1 MPEIKNIVFDF
12 GGVLIDLDVTR
23 TFNAMSGVLE
33 MDVNKEL
40 FHQHKG
46 LFEDYEGGQ
55 ISTETFLW
63 RFQYMSK
70 KVPNAAE
77 VIRAWNAMIVGWN
90 PEKLKFLNEISQKYN
105 TFLLSNTNEV
115 HLQWI
120 RRDLK
125 NNHNISDF
133 DSRFFKKTYYS
144 HLLRMRKP
152 NAEIFEFVLRDAG
165 IEKSETVFID
175 DMIENIEVA
184 KNLGLHT
191 ILHETNAALSEEY
204 ILSNLS

>member
-23 TFNAMSGVLE
+23 TFKAMSEVLE
-33 MDVNKEL
+33 MEVNKEL

-70 KVPNAAE
+70 KVPDAAA
-77 VIRAWNAMIVGWN
+77 VIKAWNAMIVGWN
-90 PEKLKFLNEISQKYN
+90 PEKLEFLNDISKKYN
-105 TFLLSNTNEV
+105 TYLLSNTNEV

-120 RRDLK
+120 HRDLK

-133 DSRFFKKTYYS
+133 DSKFFKKTYYS

-152 NAEIFEFVLRDAG
+152 NAEIFEFILNDAG

-184 KNLGLHT
+184 KSLGIHT
-191 ILHETNAALSEEY
+191 IHHETNAALSEQY
-204 ILSNLS
+204 IISHLS

>member
-23 TFNAMSGVLE
+23 TFKAMSEVLE
-33 MDVNKEL
+33 MEVNKEL
-40 FHQHKG
+40 FLQHKG

-70 KVPNAAE
+70 KVPDAAN
-77 VIRAWNAMIVGWN
+77 VIKAWNAMIVGWN
-90 PEKLKFLNEISQKYN
+90 PEKLEFLEDISKKYN
-105 TFLLSNTNEV
+105 TYLLSNTNEV

-120 RRDLK
+120 HRDLK

-152 NAEIFEFVLRDAG
+152 NAEIFEFIVNDAG
-165 IEKSETVFID
+165 LEKSETVFID

-184 KNLGLHT
+184 KSLGIFT
-191 ILHETNAALSEEY
+191 IHHETNAALSEQY
-204 ILSNLS
+204 ILSHLS

>member
-23 TFNAMSGVLE
+23 TFKAMSEVLE
-33 MDVNKEL
+33 MEVNKEL
-40 FHQHKG
+40 FLQHKG

-70 KVPNAAE
+70 KVPDAAN
-77 VIRAWNAMIVGWN
+77 VIKAWNAMIVGWN
-90 PEKLKFLNEISQKYN
+90 PEKLEFLEDISKKYN
-105 TFLLSNTNEV
+105 TYLLSNTNEV

-120 RRDLK
+120 HRDLK

-152 NAEIFEFVLRDAG
+152 TAEIFEFIVNDAG
-165 IEKSETVFID
+165 LEKSETVFID

-184 KNLGLHT
+184 KSLGIFT
-191 ILHETNAALSEEY
+191 IHHETNAALSEQY
-204 ILSNLS
+204 ILSHLS